1 MQFPMTLELLTCLSA
16 KIFWAMPKLV
26 KNLKALK
33 EIFIIQREERERLL
47 KDFVSTKLLL
57 KRTVM
62 RNRCV
67 SFNIRSKE
75 REDKRQNE
83 P

>member
-33 EIFIIQREERERLL
+33 EIFIIFALA
-47 KDFVSTKLLL
+47 
-57 KRTVM
+57 
-62 RNRCV
+62 
-67 SFNIRSKE
+67 
-75 REDKRQNE
+75 REDSRILFFYITMYNYKTFT
-83 P
+83 

>member
-47 KDFVSTKLLL
+47 KDFVFFYKTFTQENCDEKQMCLFQHKKQRKRRQKTK
-57 KRTVM
+57 
-62 RNRCV
+62 
-67 SFNIRSKE
+67 
-75 REDKRQNE
+75 
-83 P
+83 